1 MASTGVPSHRDI
13 VAEFASRG
21 LIHDSTDRAEL
32 AARSTSSQIS
42 AYVGFDPTSDSLHV
56 GNLLGQISLRRLQ
69 LLGHRPVVLAGGAT
83 GMVGDPSGR
92 SDERNLLD
100 TETLSHNVQS
110 IKRQLERILDFTPG
124 HTQAILVDNAEWTAK
139 ISALDF
145 LRNVGKHI
153 TVNQM
158 LAKDSVKSRLAEGN
172 GLSFT
177 EFSYMLLQANDFR
190 HLCENFGCEMQM
202 GGSDQWGNIT
212 AGIDLIRKT
221 LGRSA
226 FGLTWPLVTKS
237 DGSKFGK
244 TADGA
249 VWLDARRTSP
259 YQFRQFWMQLSD
271 IDIEKMLPQFSLRS
285 MEEINEILV
294 EQRARPESRIAQRT
308 LARELTE
315 LLHGEESAVAAEQA
329 ADVLFGANPV
339 SASPAALHL
348 IASEVSG
355 STMGIAA
362 LGDAVSVLVLTGLA
376 SSNTEARRL
385 LTQRSVRANGEQIDE
400 HAKLEK
406 VPLLHSRWLLLRK
419 GKTAYHLIDFQ
430 G

>member
-1 MASTGVPSHRDI
+1 
-13 VAEFASRG
+13 
-21 LIHDSTDRAEL
+21 
-32 AARSTSSQIS
+32 
-42 AYVGFDPTSDSLHV
+42 
-56 GNLLGQISLRRLQ
+56 
-69 LLGHRPVVLAGGAT
+69 
-83 GMVGDPSGR
+83 
-92 SDERNLLD
+92 
-100 TETLSHNVQS
+100 
-110 IKRQLERILDFTPG
+110 
-124 HTQAILVDNAEWTAK
+124 
-139 ISALDF
+139 
-145 LRNVGKHI
+145 
-153 TVNQM
+153 
-158 LAKDSVKSRLAEGN
+158 
-172 GLSFT
+172 
-177 EFSYMLLQANDFR
+177 MLLQANDFR
-190 HLCENFGCEMQM
+190 HLCEHHSCEMQM

-237 DGSKFGK
+237 DGTKFGK

-285 MEEINEILV
+285 MNEINEILT
-294 EQRARPESRIAQRT
+294 EQRARPESRVAQRT

-329 ADVLFGANPV
+329 ADVLFGANPI

-348 IASEVSG
+348 IASEVAG
-355 STMGIAA
+355 SAMGKAA

-376 SSNTEARRL
+376 TSNTEARRL

-400 HAKLEK
+400 HTKLDK
-406 VPLLHSRWLLLRK
+406 IPLLHSRWLLLRK

>member
-1 MASTGVPSHRDI
+1 MKDF
-13 VAEFASRG
+13 VAELTWRG
-21 LIHDSTDRAEL
+21 MIHDKMPHVEDQLNKEITN
-32 AARSTSSQIS
+32 
-42 AYVGFDPTSDSLHV
+42 AYIGFDPTADSLHI
-56 GNLLGQISLRRLQ
+56 GNLVQIMTLVHLQ
-69 LLGHRPVVLAGGAT
+69 KCGHKPFALVGGAT
-83 GMVGDPSGR
+83 GMVGDPSGK
-92 SDERNLLD
+92 STERNLLD
-100 TETLSHNVQS
+100 ETTLNHNLKCVS
-110 IKRQLERILDFTPG
+110 AQLEKFLDFSGTNG
-124 HTQAILVDNAEWTAK
+124 AEVVNNYDWFK
-139 ISALDF
+139 DINF
-145 LRNVGKHI
+145 LEFIRDVGKHI
-153 TVNQM
+153 SINYM

-190 HLCENFGCEMQM
+190 HLCEHHSCEMQM

-221 LGRSA
+221 LGRSS

-271 IDIEKMLPQFSLRS
+271 IDIAKMLPQFSLRS
-285 MEEINEILV
+285 MDEINEILI
-294 EQRARPESRIAQRT
+294 EQRARPESRVAQRT

-329 ADVLFGANPV
+329 ADVLFGANPI

-355 STMGIAA
+355 SAMGKAA

-376 SSNTEARRL
+376 TSNTEARRL

-400 HAKLEK
+400 HTKLDK
-406 VPLLHSRWLLLRK
+406 IPLLHSRWLLLRK

>member
-1 MASTGVPSHRDI
+1 
-13 VAEFASRG
+13 
-21 LIHDSTDRAEL
+21 
-32 AARSTSSQIS
+32 
-42 AYVGFDPTSDSLHV
+42 
-56 GNLLGQISLRRLQ
+56 
-69 LLGHRPVVLAGGAT
+69 VLAGGAT

-100 TETLSHNVQS
+100 AETLNHNVQS

-139 ISALDF
+139 VSALDF

-190 HLCENFGCEMQM
+190 HLCEHHSCEMQM

-237 DGSKFGK
+237 DGTKFGK
-244 TADGA
+244 TTDGA

-285 MEEINEILV
+285 MDEINEILT
-294 EQRARPESRIAQRT
+294 EQRARPESRVAQRT

-315 LLHGEESAVAAEQA
+315 LLHGEESAIAAEQA
-329 ADVLFGANPV
+329 ADVLFGANPI

-348 IASEVSG
+348 IASEVAG
-355 STMGIAA
+355 SAMGKAA

-376 SSNTEARRL
+376 TSNTEARRL

-400 HAKLEK
+400 HTKLDK
-406 VPLLHSRWLLLRK
+406 IPLLHSRWLLLRK